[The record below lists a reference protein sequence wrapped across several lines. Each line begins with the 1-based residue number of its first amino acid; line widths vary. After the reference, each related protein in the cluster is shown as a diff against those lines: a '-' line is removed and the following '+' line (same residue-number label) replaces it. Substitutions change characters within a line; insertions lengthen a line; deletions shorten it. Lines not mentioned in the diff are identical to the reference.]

1 MFSRAAFRAYW
12 VHQMQK
18 GGFIMQKQD
27 RKALAAVLTAVLVL
41 FWSAFAPQSPRAAWW
56 CTAFSIT
63 CEEAAGE
70 SRTGSD
76 RVEFRSLLADL
87 LLHKDNT

>member
-1 MFSRAAFRAYW
+1 
-12 VHQMQK
+12 MQK
-18 GGFIMQKQD
+18 GGFIMKKQD
-27 RKALAAVLTAVLVL
+27 RNTLAAVLMAGIVL

-70 SRTGSD
+70 RITDSG

-87 LLHKDNT
+87 FLHKE

>member
-1 MFSRAAFRAYW
+1 
-12 VHQMQK
+12 
-18 GGFIMQKQD
+18 MQKQD

-70 SRTGSD
+70 SRTSSD

>member
-1 MFSRAAFRAYW
+1 
-12 VHQMQK
+12 MQK
-18 GGFIMQKQD
+18 GGFVMQKQD
-27 RKALAAVLTAVLVL
+27 RKVLAAVLMAVYVL

-70 SRTGSD
+70 STGNGGKP
-76 RVEFRSLLADL
+76 EFRSFLADFF
-87 LLHKDNT
+87 LHKDNT

>member
-1 MFSRAAFRAYW
+1 
-12 VHQMQK
+12 MQK
-18 GGFIMQKQD
+18 GGFVMQKQD
-27 RKALAAVLTAVLVL
+27 KKALAAVLTAVLVL

>member
-12 VHQMQK
+12 VHRMQK
-18 GGFIMQKQD
+18 GGFVMQKQD

-56 CTAFSIT
+56 GTAFSIT

>member
-1 MFSRAAFRAYW
+1 
-12 VHQMQK
+12 
-18 GGFIMQKQD
+18 MQKQD

-41 FWSAFAPQSPRAAWW
+41 FWSAFATQSPRAAWW

>member
-1 MFSRAAFRAYW
+1 
-12 VHQMQK
+12 
-18 GGFIMQKQD
+18 MQKQD

-41 FWSAFAPQSPRAAWW
+41 FWSAFAPQSLRAAWW

-76 RVEFRSLLADL
+76 RVKFRSLLADL